1 MRFLEALRN
10 AGAQLAADIEDS
22 KLFAHIGDRGEFR
35 EAAIQRFLRP
45 HLPECYGLGSGSIFS
60 SDGKASRQIDIVIYD
75 SVFSNILFRDS
86 SNSLFPYEAVFGNI
100 EVKSQLTSEELATAI
115 ENIASVKD
123 LRRQASDMMDLL
135 PFRRIEVGRGLSYD
149 RLQRNPYLGIVFGCD
164 G

>member
-149 RLQRNPYLGIVFGCD
+149 RLPRNPYLGIVFGCD